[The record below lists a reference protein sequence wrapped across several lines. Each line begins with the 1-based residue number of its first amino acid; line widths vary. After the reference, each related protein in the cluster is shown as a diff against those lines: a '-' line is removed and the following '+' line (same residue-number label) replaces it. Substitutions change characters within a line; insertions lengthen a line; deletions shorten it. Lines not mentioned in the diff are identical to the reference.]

1 MRRAISSRS
10 SILSLALLG
19 AGVFLLVLAAM
30 LAWYV
35 EPHAKRTPVDIDDT
49 VVFTGTGSYFDTGSL
64 RPVHGETL
72 TVTRRVVGD
81 VAAAERSGR
90 AVWDVSTTIDT
101 PATLAAHDPRRSFQ
115 WTLARWVTDR
125 RTNAPVHCC
134 GETPAIQGEAFLKF
148 PFDLEKRRYRWWDE
162 TLGAAV
168 PLDYRGT
175 VKVRGH
181 RGYRFT
187 GVVQDTRVGGRQVPG
202 TLVGLPAQP
211 QVLAEEWYANAGV
224 DLVVDPRTGRVIDA
238 RIAPRKTLR
247 APGAASASVVLLD
260 SDNIRF
266 TDETRRRQVDLAE
279 EDGAKLELV
288 GETAPLAASSLGA
301 LLTALG
307 LLLLVRGPGTRPRP
321 GSDAD
326 PGHEPTSEPGHEP
339 GADPHRRARFRRL
352 PHRRTGPNRRRDSGR
367 PAPN

>member
-1 MRRAISSRS
+1 MRRAISFRS
-10 SILSLALLG
+10 PILSLALLG
-19 AGVFLLVLAAM
+19 AGVFLLVLASM

-35 EPHAKRTPVDIDDT
+35 EPQAERTPLDIDDT
-49 VVFTGTGSYFDTGSL
+49 VVFAGTGSYFDTTAL

-81 VAAAERSGR
+81 VAEAERSGR

-101 PATLAAHDPRRSFQ
+101 PATLAEHDPRRSYQ
-115 WTLARWVTDR
+115 WTVARWVTDR

-162 TLGAAV
+162 TLGAAI

-187 GVVQDTRVGGRQVPG
+187 GTVPDTRVGDRQVPG
-202 TLVGLPAQP
+202 SLVGVAQP

-238 RIAPRKTLR
+238 KIAPHKTLR
-247 APGAASASVVLLD
+247 APGASSASVVLLD
-260 SDNIRF
+260 SAEIRF
-266 TDETRRRQVDLAE
+266 TPQTRRRQVDLAKK
-279 EDGAKLELV
+279 DDAKLVLV
-288 GETAPLAASSLGA
+288 GETAPIAAGGAGAVLAALGV
-301 LLTALG
+301 LSV
-307 LLLLVRGPGTRPRP
+307 VRGPRRDG
-321 GSDAD
+321 
-326 PGHEPTSEPGHEP
+326 P
-339 GADPHRRARFRRL
+339 GAEPAADRDARARRRRL
-352 PHRRTGPNRRRDSGR
+352 PRLRPGTAGRKNSGR